1 MGGTY
6 DMIGEACVFKMGEV
20 STENITELEAK
31 ILPITPPEVL
41 EEWKKVVE
49 EDIHQIQEADTLCS
63 KSYEQVSHA
72 SKTFM
77 DDVVLKK

>member
-1 MGGTY
+1 MGVTY

-20 STENITELEAK
+20 STEKIIELEAK
-31 ILPITPPEVL
+31 ILPVTPPDVL
-41 EEWKKVVE
+41 EEWKILVE
-49 EDIHQIQEADTLCS
+49 EDIHQIQEDDTLCS

-72 SKTFM
+72 SETFM